1 MYMVEIS
8 EDKYSKI
15 AKAIK
20 CMIEKSEYLKEL
32 FDDDLDFRK
41 RDRYE
46 DDYEDHRPYKRGR
59 FY

>member
-1 MYMVEIS
+1 MYMIEIN
-8 EDKYSKI
+8 EDKYQKM

-41 RDRYE
+41 RDKYDYE
-46 DDYEDHRPYKRGR
+46 DDDYHPRRHNRY
-59 FY
+59 Y